1 MNRQKLTYTIIGV
14 LVFSTLFA
22 FVFIKKNNLG
32 PYYESSFLQDKSNVQ
47 KRMDDNNRLTYDRKN
62 SITSAVQMVSPAVVG
77 INVSGVQR
85 YSNPYYRFMFGDQV
99 VQELGS
105 GVIISPDG
113 FILTNDHVA
122 NRETTSNPDITVTLT
137 DGTRLKANKIGADKF
152 SDICLLK
159 INAGKPLPYVS
170 FGNSDDILIGEWA
183 IALGNPF
190 GLFDIND
197 KPTVTVGVISAT
209 DMNMKMIDGRAY
221 VDMLQ
226 TDAAI
231 NPGNSGGPLVNIN
244 GELIGLNS
252 MIRGSDEG
260 IQASIGLGFAIPVNK
275 IKRIINEL
283 KEKGEIDRNYV
294 TGLHYQEIT
303 DDIVRLYKLST
314 IKGVIVA
321 GTELNSPAAK
331 AGLQKL
337 DIIVQVGKYKT
348 LDVSAFQAVFFEFR
362 TDEVI
367 PVKIIRGK
375 EILIKNMKLERVAI

>member
-14 LVFSTLFA
+14 LIFSTLFA
-22 FVFIKKNNLG
+22 FVFIKRDKGL
-32 PYYESSFLQDKSNVQ
+32 YYESSFLHNKSNVQ
-47 KRMDDNNRLTYDRKN
+47 QRSDENDKITYERKN
-62 SITSAVQMVSPAVVG
+62 AVTNAAKIVSPAVVG
-77 INVSGVQR
+77 INVIGVQR
-85 YSNPYYRFMFGDQV
+85 FSDPWSRFMFGDQV

-122 NRETTSNPDITVTLT
+122 NRETTNNPDITVTLT
-137 DGTRLKANKIGADKF
+137 DGTQYKASKIGADKY

-159 INAGKPLPYVS
+159 ISAGKTLPYVK
-170 FGNSDDILIGEWA
+170 FGDSDDILIGEWA

-209 DMNMKMIDGRAY
+209 EMNMKMIDGRSY
-221 VDMLQ
+221 VDMIQ

-252 MIRGSDEG
+252 VIRGSDEG

-275 IKRIINEL
+275 IKRIIDEL

-294 TGLHYQEIT
+294 TGLHYQEINEN
-303 DDIVRLYKLST
+303 IARIYKLPT
-314 IKGVIVA
+314 TKGIVVA
-321 GTELNSPAAK
+321 GVETNSSSAK

-337 DIIVQVGKYKT
+337 DIIIQVGKYKT
-348 LDVSAFQAVFFEFR
+348 MDKSAFEAVFYEFR
-362 TDEVI
+362 SNDIV
-367 PVKIIRGK
+367 PLKIMRGK
-375 EILIKNMKLERVAI
+375 DILVKNMKLERIKQ